1 MIPRYNIQCTFRVIL
16 WCLAPDAHCCHE
28 SKHMSALR
36 ADLTCTVN
44 PTLLGAAK
52 ALRVLS
58 FAKNRECRERFHSK
72 MAGGY
77 VHGVC
82 VCLQCAEFVCM
93 KPKEISAQ
101 GRPLRSPRWSALR
114 HRHTIKEY
122 APSVDDESSA
132 NAWYIRKGTSLLFRF
147 VEYTSRHRRF
157 HHRGYVASVSACS
170 MTVSIITYCVVM

>member
-1 MIPRYNIQCTFRVIL
+1 MN
-16 WCLAPDAHCCHE
+16 
-28 SKHMSALR
+28 ALR
-36 ADLTCTVN
+36 ANLTCAINITF
-44 PTLLGAAK
+44 LGAAT
-52 ALRVLS
+52 ALRMLS
-58 FAKNRECRERFHSK
+58 FVKNRQCREGFHSK
-72 MAGGY
+72 MADGY

-82 VCLQCAEFVCM
+82 VCLQCVEVACM
-93 KPKEISAQ
+93 EPKEIPTH
-101 GRPLRSPRWSALR
+101 GRPLRSPRWLVLR
-114 HRHTIKEY
+114 YRHTIKEY